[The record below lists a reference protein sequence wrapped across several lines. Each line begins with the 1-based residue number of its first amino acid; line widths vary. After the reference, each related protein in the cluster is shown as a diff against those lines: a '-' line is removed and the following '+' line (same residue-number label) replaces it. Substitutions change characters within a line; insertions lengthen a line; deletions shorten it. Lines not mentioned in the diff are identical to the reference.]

1 MAGKTTITT
10 GQSGEDLVTHERD
23 YKAFNVLIR
32 WCMTLLASGLAFL
45 TLWFATGTGFWGA
58 AVVGVVLLFLG
69 YGFLVRGEEDKP
81 VSDFSPDH

>member
-10 GQSGEDLVTHERD
+10 GQGGEDLATHERD

-32 WCMTLLASGLAFL
+32 WCMTLLASSLAFL

-58 AVVGVVLLFLG
+58 AIVGVVLLFLG